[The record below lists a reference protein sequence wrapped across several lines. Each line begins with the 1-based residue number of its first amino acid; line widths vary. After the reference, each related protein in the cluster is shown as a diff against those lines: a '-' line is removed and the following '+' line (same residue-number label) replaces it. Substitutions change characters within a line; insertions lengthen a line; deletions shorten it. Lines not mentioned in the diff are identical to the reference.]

1 MATLNRMTLTN
12 KIYSKR
18 CPDCHRDNLE
28 SSAFC
33 WNCNYEFPDQI
44 TEKMEHHGHFWSNF
58 FVTLALIAALIIF
71 VLIILDAIHK

>member
-1 MATLNRMTLTN
+1 MAILNKMTLTN

-18 CPDCHRDNLE
+18 CPECHKDNLE

-33 WNCNYEFPDQI
+33 WNCNYEFPDQVAE
-44 TEKMEHHGHFWSNF
+44 TAHQGHSWSNF
-58 FVTLALIAALIIF
+58 FVTLALIAALVIF